1 MFYILTCGSTASKW
15 LSRVLS
21 LHPEIVC
28 FHGVKRLAAV
38 SGSARTDGLARQF
51 VRDLEHLY
59 WAAQGEQVFGAIHG
73 FAAAEIVPEMAA
85 ASGTLLANIRHP
97 ITRLNSL
104 FHRQC
109 EEVIRKGELPGD
121 DIYRP
126 FRENEQALAQPAPDQ
141 ARLSSPLAPYVQQ
154 FEALCANAL
163 AEDTFILDDMNREDV
178 FQYERMV
185 ADPEYFRAFFERL
198 ADGCRHFV
206 ANSTRRGA
214 IRLEYT
220 RDYVDRVFKL
230 GVVNRKNTGVR
241 QAEAIVAKWPRVFNT
256 IFARQLRHQGG
267 KKAVDRYAEFGYD
280 LPSDV
285 HESPCEL
292 PASDLSQ
299 RRRGPAKPILHDF
312 DYGTDRA
319 LAAAETPSQ
328 TAPGPDSGV
337 MTPADSSSRLK
348 QMLAVID
355 MERADRTDQ
364 LRRLQE
370 ASEAEREIVAAR
382 IRELQNTLNAERGA
396 FRARIQ
402 ELQDTLDGERR
413 AFRTRTQELQDTMD
427 GERRAFRARIQELQ
441 DTLDGERRAFAAR
454 IKKLEGISL
463 LQLAR
468 RSARAAL
475 GKLRPPPTNP

>member
-1 MFYILTCGSTASKW
+1 
-15 LSRVLS
+15 
-21 LHPEIVC
+21 
-28 FHGVKRLAAV
+28 
-38 SGSARTDGLARQF
+38 
-51 VRDLEHLY
+51 
-59 WAAQGEQVFGAIHG
+59 
-73 FAAAEIVPEMAA
+73 
-85 ASGTLLANIRHP
+85 
-97 ITRLNSL
+97 
-104 FHRQC
+104 
-109 EEVIRKGELPGD
+109 
-121 DIYRP
+121 
-126 FRENEQALAQPAPDQ
+126 
-141 ARLSSPLAPYVQQ
+141 
-154 FEALCANAL
+154 
-163 AEDTFILDDMNREDV
+163 
-178 FQYERMV
+178 
-185 ADPEYFRAFFERL
+185 
-198 ADGCRHFV
+198 
-206 ANSTRRGA
+206 
-214 IRLEYT
+214 
-220 RDYVDRVFKL
+220 VFKL

-285 HESPCEL
+285 HDISPCEL

-299 RRRGPAKPILHDF
+299 RRRGAAKPILHDF

-337 MTPADSSSRLK
+337 ITPADSSSRLK

-413 AFRTRTQELQDTMD
+413 AFH
-427 GERRAFRARIQELQ
+427 ARIQELQ

-454 IKKLEGISL
+454 SKKLEGISL
-463 LQLAR
+463 LQSAR

-475 GKLRPPPTNP
+475 GKLWTPPT